1 MKTIIEWY
9 GMLPEPLKSQAFT
22 NAMEQEKSDIF
33 TCKSSSM
40 YQAIDYGMLWS
51 RCPEGETFWEDI
63 ASRWDEDTDTLRIPL
78 MFSSSMRTMLLSMR
92 HECKV
97 AKILLRDDLTH
108 TTFANYI
115 TMRGELCSYL
125 PNGRE
130 HVVNDMGKWARNG
143 RQDMKV
149 GKMARNLM
157 TELSIIQNDIGPT
170 DFEKFTNLVKSYIS
184 VIGDEDGDGKK
195 IKFEVVNGTNLR
207 DAYYEDNYSN
217 ILGTDTNLWNSC
229 MRYESCQDYLDIYV
243 YNPNVVSLL
252 VAYDSNNKVLG
263 RALLWLLEDGEKA
276 MDTIYAHDSLT
287 NSFIQWAND
296 NDYFYK
302 SKQSCHHGQF
312 DKHLTK
318 DIFYNAIVVLKKY
331 SFDSYPYMDTLSIL
345 EGNKLRNH
353 EDGNQYKILKSTD
366 GSFEEQE
373 NSVYDV
379 LNNCDIHEDD
389 AYYVSYDRPNGENIE
404 GYIHRDN
411 AIRTSTEW
419 VLFVDCVQIDRV
431 YYLQDDENITYI
443 ESRNEWH
450 LIEDC
455 VQDNNCDMIYID
467 DAVELHNGGW
477 VHQDDAVELYN
488 GDFAHEDEASQCSFD
503 GEYYLNNDMTEFDG
517 GMVHNG
523 NIDAY
528 HESVYF
534 LTNKN
539 TTENETKIA

>member
-1 MKTIIEWY
+1 
-9 GMLPEPLKSQAFT
+9 
-22 NAMEQEKSDIF
+22 
-33 TCKSSSM
+33 
-40 YQAIDYGMLWS
+40 
-51 RCPEGETFWEDI
+51 
-63 ASRWDEDTDTLRIPL
+63 
-78 MFSSSMRTMLLSMR
+78 
-92 HECKV
+92 
-97 AKILLRDDLTH
+97 
-108 TTFANYI
+108 
-115 TMRGELCSYL
+115 
-125 PNGRE
+125 
-130 HVVNDMGKWARNG
+130 
-143 RQDMKV
+143 
-149 GKMARNLM
+149 
-157 TELSIIQNDIGPT
+157 
-170 DFEKFTNLVKSYIS
+170 
-184 VIGDEDGDGKK
+184 
-195 IKFEVVNGTNLR
+195 
-207 DAYYEDNYSN
+207 
-217 ILGTDTNLWNSC
+217 

-243 YNPNVVSLL
+243 YNPEAVSLL

-287 NSFIQWAND
+287 NSFIQWANE

-302 SKQSCHHGQF
+302 SRQSCHHSEF

-331 SFDSYPYMDTLSIL
+331 RFDSYPYMDTLSIL

-353 EDGNQYKILKSTD
+353 EDGNDYKILKSTD

-379 LNNCDIHEDD
+379 FNNCDIHEDD
-389 AYYVSYDRPNGENIE
+389 AFYVSYNRPNGENIE

-411 AIRTSTEW
+411 AIRTRTEW
-419 VLFVDCVQIDRV
+419 VLFIDCVQIDRV

-443 ESRNEWH
+443 ESRNEWC

-455 VQDNNCDMIYID
+455 HEDY
-467 DAVELHNGGW
+467 NGEW
-477 VHQDDAVELYN
+477 VHQDDAVELYD
-488 GDFAHEDEASQCSFD
+488 GDYAHEDDASICLFD
-503 GEYYLNNDMTEFDG
+503 LQYYLNNDMTEFDG

>member
-9 GMLPEPLKSQAFT
+9 GMLPEPLKSQAFA
-22 NAMEQEKSDIF
+22 NAMKHEKYDIF
-33 TCKSSSM
+33 TYQVCDM
-40 YQAIDYGMLWS
+40 YHAIDRGMIWS
-51 RCPEGETFWEDI
+51 QCAEGETFWEDV
-63 ASRWDEDTDTLRIPL
+63 ASRWDNDTDTLRIPL

-115 TMRGELCSYL
+115 TMRGEMCSYL

-130 HVVNDMGKWARNG
+130 HIINENGKWARNG

-149 GKMARNLM
+149 AKMARNLM

-170 DFEKFTNLVKSYIS
+170 DFEKFTNLIKSYIS
-184 VIGDEDGDGKK
+184 VIGDEDGEGKK
-195 IKFEVVNGTNLR
+195 MTFDVINGHKIY
-207 DAYYEDNYSN
+207 DAYLDANYSK

-229 MRYESCQDYLDIYV
+229 MRYDSCQDYLRIYAENV
-243 YNPNVVSLL
+243 DVVSLL
-252 VAYDSNNKVLG
+252 VANDSNNMVLG
-263 RALLWLLEDGEKA
+263 RAILWTMDDGKKA
-276 MDTIYAHDSLT
+276 MDTIYAHETLT
-287 NSFIQWAND
+287 ASFIQWAND

-302 SKQSCHHGQF
+302 SRQSCHHNEF
-312 DKHLTK
+312 DRHLTNGY
-318 DIFYNAIVVLKKY
+318 ISAPCVTLKKY
-331 SFDSYPYMDTLSIL
+331 RFDEYPYMDTLSIL
-345 EGNKLRNH
+345 EDGKLKT
-353 EDGNQYKILKSTD
+353 EADGKDYKILKSTD

-379 LNNCDIHEDD
+379 FNNCDIHEDD
-389 AYYVSYDRPNGENIE
+389 AYYVSYNRPNGENIE

-419 VLFVDCVQIDRV
+419 VLFVDCVEIHSV
-431 YYLQDDENITYI
+431 YYLENDDNITFLDEYD
-443 ESRNEWH
+443 EWH
-450 LIEDC
+450 LIDDC
-455 VQDNNCDMIYID
+455 RCDY
-467 DAVELHNGGW
+467 NGKW
-477 VHQDDAVELYN
+477 IHEDDAVELYD
-488 GDFAHEDEASQCSFD
+488 GEYAHKDEASKCLLD

>member
-33 TCKSSSM
+33 TCKASSM

-379 LNNCDIHEDD
+379 FNNCDIHEDD

>member
-9 GMLPEPLKSQAFT
+9 GMLPEPLKSQAFA
-22 NAMEQEKSDIF
+22 NAMKHEKYDIF
-33 TCKSSSM
+33 TYQVSDM
-40 YQAIDYGMLWS
+40 YGAIDRGMIWS
-51 RCPEGETFWEDI
+51 QCAEGETFWEDV
-63 ASRWDEDTDTLRIPL
+63 ASRWDNDTNTLIIPL
-78 MFSSSMRTMLLSMR
+78 TFSSSMRTMLRSMR
-92 HECKV
+92 GDCKI
-97 AKILLRDDLTH
+97 ANALLKDNYTH

-149 GKMARNLM
+149 AKMARNLL
-157 TELSIIQNDIGPT
+157 TEYSLSQNGIEAT

-184 VIGDEDGDGKK
+184 VIGDEDGEGKK

-243 YNPNVVSLL
+243 YNPDVISLL
-252 VAYDSNNKVLG
+252 VAYDSNNMVLG
-263 RALLWLLEDGEKA
+263 RAILWTMDNGEKA
-276 MDTIYAHDSLT
+276 MDTIYAHETLT
-287 NSFIQWAND
+287 ASFIQWAND

-302 SKQSCHHGQF
+302 SRQSCHHNEF
-312 DKHLTK
+312 DKHLTNGY
-318 DIFYNAIVVLKKY
+318 ISSPCVTLKKY
-331 SFDSYPYMDTLSIL
+331 RFDEYPYMDTLSIL
-345 EGNKLRNH
+345 EGNKLRN
-353 EDGNQYKILKSTD
+353 EADGKDYKILKSTD

-379 LNNCDIHEDD
+379 FNNCDIHEDD
-389 AYYVSYDRPNGENIE
+389 AFYVSYNRPNGENIE

-411 AIRTSTEW
+411 AIRTRTEW
-419 VLFVDCVQIDRV
+419 VLFIDCVQIDRV
-431 YYLQDDENITYI
+431 YYLLDDENITYI
-443 ESRNEWH
+443 ESRNEWC

-455 VQDNNCDMIYID
+455 HEDYNGEWIHED
-467 DAVELHNGGW
+467 DS
-477 VHQDDAVELYN
+477 VELYD
-488 GDFAHEDEASQCSFD
+488 GEYAHEDEASKCLFD
-503 GEYYLNNDMTEFDG
+503 GEYYINNDMTEFDG

-528 HESVYF
+528 HELKF
-534 LTNKN
+534 ILNTKN